1 MYYRVEQ
8 FISAITAKMTK
19 EDTDYVKG
27 LLNEK
32 EQELFFKLKV
42 YEQVHCLRVARNMDA
57 ESGVFN
63 IKERWE
69 LSRIALLHDIG
80 KIKYPLNPIEKS
92 IIVVL
97 NKLTKGKIRK
107 LTKLKMVKCYY
118 THAQEGAALLAEIG
132 TYNEDFLEA
141 IRTHHDVDI
150 TSEKM
155 NLLQKC
161 DNAA

>member
-1 MYYRVEQ
+1 MIYRVAQ
-8 FISAITAKMTK
+8 FIAAVTAKMT
-19 EDTDYVKG
+19 EDDISYVKG

-32 EQELFFKLKV
+32 EQALFFQLRI
-42 YEQVHCLRVARNMDA
+42 YEQAHCLKVARNMDA
-57 ESGVFN
+57 QSSNFN

-97 NKLTKGKIRK
+97 NKLTKGKIK
-107 LTKLKMVKCYY
+107 KVTWLKMVKCYY
-118 THAQEGAALLAEIG
+118 THAQIGAELLKEIG
-132 TYNEDFLEA
+132 TYDAAFIEA
-141 IRTHHDVDI
+141 IRSHHDMNI
-150 TSEKM
+150 TSEKIS
-155 NLLQKC
+155 LLQRC